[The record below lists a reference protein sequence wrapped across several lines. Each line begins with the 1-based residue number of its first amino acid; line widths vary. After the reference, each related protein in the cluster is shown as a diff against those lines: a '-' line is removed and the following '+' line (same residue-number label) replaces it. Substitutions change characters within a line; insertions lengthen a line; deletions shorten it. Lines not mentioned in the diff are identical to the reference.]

1 VEELHQRI
9 NLIPLEVVLLVLGIE
24 TSCDETAASVVKDG
38 KKILSNIVTSQ
49 VAIHRKFWGVV
60 PEIASRKH
68 LELINPVISKALSE
82 AEIGFSDLDGI
93 AVTYGPG
100 LVGALL
106 VGLSTAK
113 AIAYSNNLPFVGIN
127 HLEGHIYANYLEHP
141 SLRGRG
147 PSGPA
152 ALKFPFLTLIVS
164 GGHSDLVYVKNH
176 GGYEVLGRTRDD
188 APGEAF
194 DKIAKFL
201 KLGYPGGPIIDELAK
216 KGNPKAIPFPRS
228 YFKTKETLDF
238 SFSGIKT
245 AVVNYV
251 TGHESRVTSYRENLS
266 PITRH
271 SSLVT
276 RHSLPDLVASF
287 QEAVVDMLIKNTLRA
302 AEIKGVER
310 IVLAGGVAS
319 NSRLRKRLREEA
331 RARGIRL
338 YYPREELCTDNAAMI
353 ASCGY
358 YKLKEGIRSDLL
370 LNAVANL
377 SLGKTI

>member
-1 VEELHQRI
+1 M
-9 NLIPLEVVLLVLGIE
+9 LILGIE

-38 KKILSNIVTSQ
+38 KKILANVIASQ
-49 VAIHRKFWGVV
+49 VGIHRKFWGVV

-68 LELINPVISKALSE
+68 LALINPVISETLSE
-82 AEIGFSDLDGI
+82 AKIGFSDLDGI

-113 AIAYSNNLPFVGIN
+113 AIAYSNNLPFIGIN
-127 HLEGHIYANYLEHP
+127 HLEGHIYANYLEHS
-141 SLRGRG
+141 SLK
-147 PSGPA
+147 S
-152 ALKFPFLTLIVS
+152 PFLALIVS
-164 GGHSDLVYVKNH
+164 GGHSDLVYVKDH
-176 GGYEVLGRTRDD
+176 GVYEVMGRTRDD

-201 KLGYPGGPIIDELAK
+201 KLGYPGGPIIDKMAK
-216 KGNPKAIPFPRS
+216 KGNPKAISFPRS
-228 YFKTKETLDF
+228 HFKTKETLDF

-251 TGHESRVTSYRENLS
+251 MRVKGQGLRV
-266 PITRH
+266 RD
-271 SSLVT
+271 V
-276 RHSLPDLVASF
+276 VAGF

-302 AEIKGVER
+302 AKIKRVKR

-319 NSRLRKRLREEA
+319 NSRLRKRLGEEA
-331 RARGIRL
+331 TGRGIKL
-338 YYPREELCTDNAAMI
+338 YYPREELCTDNAVMI

-358 YKLKEGIRSDLL
+358 YKLKEGIESDLS

>member
-1 VEELHQRI
+1 VR
-9 NLIPLEVVLLVLGIE
+9 LILLILGIE

-38 KKILSNIVTSQ
+38 KRILSNVIASQ

-68 LELINPVISKALSE
+68 LELINPVIAEVLSE
-82 AEIGFSDLDGI
+82 AKIGFSDLDGI

-113 AIAYSNNLPFVGIN
+113 AIAYSNNLPFIGIN
-127 HLEGHIYANYLEHP
+127 HLEGHIYANYLKHP
-141 SLRGRG
+141 S
-147 PSGPA
+147 
-152 ALKFPFLTLIVS
+152 LKFPFLALIVS
-164 GGHSDLVYVKNH
+164 GGHSDLVYVKDH
-176 GGYEVLGRTRDD
+176 GVYEVMGRTRDD

-228 YFKTKETLDF
+228 YFKDKETLDF

-251 TGHESRVTSYRENLS
+251 TKYQSDSQTVRQWDSQTVKLS
-266 PITRH
+266 NRQTVKPQG
-271 SSLVT
+271 SSPT
-276 RHSLPDLVASF
+276 LPDIVASF
-287 QEAVVDMLIKNTLRA
+287 QEAVVDMLIKDTLRA
-302 AEIKGVER
+302 AKIKGVER

-319 NSRLRKRLREEA
+319 NSRLRERLREEA
-331 RARGIRL
+331 MARDIRL
-338 YYPREELCTDNAAMI
+338 IFPRKELCTDNAAMI
-353 ASCGY
+353 ACCGY
-358 YKLKEGIRSDLL
+358 YKLKEGIRSNLS

-377 SLGKTI
+377 SLGIT

>member
-1 VEELHQRI
+1 
-9 NLIPLEVVLLVLGIE
+9 
-24 TSCDETAASVVKDG
+24 AK
-38 KKILSNIVTSQ
+38 
-49 VAIHRKFWGVV
+49 
-60 PEIASRKH
+60 
-68 LELINPVISKALSE
+68 
-82 AEIGFSDLDGI
+82 IGFSDLDGI

-113 AIAYSNNLPFVGIN
+113 AITYANNLPFVGIN

-141 SLRGRG
+141 SL
-147 PSGPA
+147 
-152 ALKFPFLTLIVS
+152 KFPFLALIVS
-164 GGHSDLVYVKNH
+164 GGHSDLVYVKDY

-201 KLGYPGGPIIDELAK
+201 KLGYPGGPIIDKMAK
-216 KGNPKAIPFPRS
+216 KGNAKAISFPRS
-228 YFKTKETLDF
+228 YFKDKETLDF

-251 TGHESRVTSYRENLS
+251 TKHRVQSPSVQLAKTVGRTKVQSQDLPPQRLLTIDYRLS
-266 PITRH
+266 TA
-271 SSLVT
+271 
-276 RHSLPDLVASF
+276 DLVASF

-302 AEIKGVER
+302 AKIKGVER

-319 NSRLRKRLREEA
+319 NSRLRERLREEA
-331 RARGIRL
+331 KARRIGL

-353 ASCGY
+353 ACCGY
-358 YKLKEGIRSDLL
+358 YKLKEGIRSDLS

-377 SLGKTI
+377 SLGKTV

>member
-1 VEELHQRI
+1 M
-9 NLIPLEVVLLVLGIE
+9 LVLGIE

-38 KKILSNIVTSQ
+38 KRILSNVVASQ
-49 VAIHRKFWGVV
+49 VAIHRRFWGVV

-68 LELINPVISKALSE
+68 LELINPVISETLSE
-82 AEIGFSDLDGI
+82 AKIGFSDLDGI

-141 SLRGRG
+141 SLK
-147 PSGPA
+147 P
-152 ALKFPFLTLIVS
+152 PFLALIVS

-176 GGYEVLGRTRDD
+176 GIYEVMGRTRDD

-201 KLGYPGGPIIDELAK
+201 KLGYPGGPIIDKLSK
-216 KGNPKAIPFPRS
+216 KGNPEAIPFPRS

-251 TGHESRVTSYRENLS
+251 TRIQDPESR
-266 PITRH
+266 IQ
-271 SSLVT
+271 
-276 RHSLPDLVASF
+276 DIVASF
-287 QEAVVDMLIKNTLRA
+287 QEAVVDMLIKNTLKGA
-302 AEIKGVER
+302 KIKGVKK
-310 IVLAGGVAS
+310 IVLAGGVAA
-319 NSRLRKRLREEA
+319 NSRLRERLREEA
-331 RARGIRL
+331 KARGIRL
-338 YYPREELCTDNAAMI
+338 YCPREELCTDNAAMI

-358 YKLKEGIRSDLL
+358 YKLKEGNKSNLS
-370 LNAVANL
+370 LNAIANL
-377 SLGKTI
+377 SLGEGA

>member
-1 VEELHQRI
+1 M
-9 NLIPLEVVLLVLGIE
+9 LILGIE

-38 KKILSNIVTSQ
+38 KKILSNVVASQ

-68 LELINPVISKALSE
+68 LELINPVISEALSE
-82 AEIGFSDLDGI
+82 AKIGFSDLDGI

-141 SLRGRG
+141 SL
-147 PSGPA
+147 
-152 ALKFPFLTLIVS
+152 KFPFLALIVS
-164 GGHSDLVYVKNH
+164 GGHSDLVYVKDH
-176 GGYEVLGRTRDD
+176 GIYEVMGRTRDD

-201 KLGYPGGPIIDELAK
+201 KLGYPGGPIIDKLSK
-216 KGNPKAIPFPRS
+216 KGNPKAISFPRS

-245 AVVNYV
+245 AVVNCV
-251 TGHESRVTSYRENLS
+251 MRVKGQGLRVKD
-266 PITRH
+266 I
-271 SSLVT
+271 
-276 RHSLPDLVASF
+276 VASF
-287 QEAVVDMLIKNTLRA
+287 QEAIVDMLIKNTLRA
-302 AEIKGVER
+302 AKIKGVKK
-310 IVLAGGVAS
+310 IVLAGGVAA
-319 NSRLRKRLREEA
+319 NSRLRERLREEA
-331 RARGIRL
+331 TARGISL

-353 ASCGY
+353 ACCGY
-358 YKLKEGIRSDLL
+358 CKLKEGIKSDLS

-377 SLGKTI
+377 SLGERI

>member
-1 VEELHQRI
+1 MM
-9 NLIPLEVVLLVLGIE
+9 LVLGIE
-24 TSCDETAASVVKDG
+24 TSCDETAASAVKNG
-38 KKILSNIVTSQ
+38 KEILSNVVASQ

-68 LELINPVISKALSE
+68 LELINPVISETLSE
-82 AEIGFSDLDGI
+82 AKIGFSDLDGI

-141 SLRGRG
+141 SLK
-147 PSGPA
+147 P
-152 ALKFPFLTLIVS
+152 PFLALIVS
-164 GGHSDLVYVKNH
+164 GGHSDLTYVKDH
-176 GGYEVLGRTRDD
+176 GVYEVMGRTRDD

-201 KLGYPGGPIIDELAK
+201 KLGYPGGPIIDKMAK
-216 KGNPKAIPFPRS
+216 KGNPEAISFPRS
-228 YFKTKETLDF
+228 YFKTKETFDF

-251 TGHESRVTSYRENLS
+251 NRVKGQGLW
-266 PITRH
+266 
-271 SSLVT
+271 VK
-276 RHSLPDLVASF
+276 DVVASF
-287 QEAVVDMLIKNTLRA
+287 QEAIVDMLIKNTLRA
-302 AEIKGVER
+302 AKIKGIKR
-310 IVLAGGVAS
+310 ILLAGGVAS
-319 NSRLRKRLREEA
+319 NSRLRERLREEVTA
-331 RARGIRL
+331 EGIRL

-353 ASCGY
+353 ACCGY
-358 YKLKEGIRSDLL
+358 YKLNEGIESDLS

>member
-1 VEELHQRI
+1 MT
-9 NLIPLEVVLLVLGIE
+9 LILGIE
-24 TSCDETAASVVKDG
+24 TSCDETAAAVVKDG
-38 KKILSNIVTSQ
+38 KKILSNVVASQ

-68 LELINPVISKALSE
+68 LELINPVISEALSR
-82 AEIGFSDLDGI
+82 AKIGFSDLDGI

-147 PSGPA
+147 PSGPE
-152 ALKFPFLTLIVS
+152 ALKFPFLVLIVS

-201 KLGYPGGPIIDELAK
+201 KLGYPGGPIIDKLSK
-216 KGNPKAIPFPRS
+216 NGDPKAIPFPRS

-251 TGHESRVTSYRENLS
+251 TGHGSRITSYREKLS
-266 PITRH
+266 SI
-271 SSLVT
+271 T

-302 AEIKGVER
+302 AKIKGVKR

-319 NSRLRKRLREEA
+319 NSRLRKRLGEEA
-331 RARGIRL
+331 KAKGLGL

-353 ASCGY
+353 ACCGY
-358 YKLKEGIRSDLL
+358 YKLKEGIESDLS

-377 SLGKTI
+377 SLSVT

>member
-1 VEELHQRI
+1 M
-9 NLIPLEVVLLVLGIE
+9 LILGIE

-38 KKILSNIVTSQ
+38 KRILSNVIASQ

-68 LELINPVISKALSE
+68 LELINPVISEALSG
-82 AEIGFSDLDGI
+82 AGIGFSDLDGI
-93 AVTYGPG
+93 AATYGPG

-141 SLRGRG
+141 S
-147 PSGPA
+147 S
-152 ALKFPFLTLIVS
+152 KFPFLALIVS
-164 GGHSDLVYVKNH
+164 GGHSNLVYVKDH

-201 KLGYPGGPIIDELAK
+201 KLGYPGGPIIDKMAK
-216 KGNPKAIPFPRS
+216 RGDPKAIPFPRS
-228 YFKTKETLDF
+228 YFKAKETLDF

-245 AVVNYV
+245 AVVNYIAKYQSDSGTV
-251 TGHESRVTSYRENLS
+251 RQSNRQTVKPQG
-266 PITRH
+266 
-271 SSLVT
+271 
-276 RHSLPDLVASF
+276 SLPTLPNIVASF

-302 AEIKGVER
+302 AKMKGVKK

-319 NSRLRKRLREEA
+319 NSRLRERLKEETK
-331 RARGIRL
+331 ARGIKL

-353 ASCGY
+353 ACCGY
-358 YKLKEGIRSDLL
+358 YKLKEGIKSDLS

-377 SLGKTI
+377 SLSET

>member
-1 VEELHQRI
+1 MT
-9 NLIPLEVVLLVLGIE
+9 LVLGIE
-24 TSCDETAASVVKDG
+24 TSCDETAASVVRDG
-38 KKILSNIVTSQ
+38 KKILSNVIASQ

-68 LELINPVISKALSE
+68 LELINPVISEALSE

-113 AIAYSNNLPFVGIN
+113 AIAYSNNLPFIGIN
-127 HLEGHIYANYLEHP
+127 HLEAHIYANYLEHP
-141 SLRGRG
+141 SLK
-147 PSGPA
+147 S
-152 ALKFPFLTLIVS
+152 PFLALIVS
-164 GGHSDLVYVKNH
+164 GGHSDLVYVKDY

-201 KLGYPGGPIIDELAK
+201 KLGYPGGPIIDKMAK
-216 KGNPKAIPFPRS
+216 RGDPKAIPFPRS
-228 YFKTKETLDF
+228 YFKAKETLDF

-245 AVVNYV
+245 AVVNYIAKYQLDSETV
-251 TGHESRVTSYRENLS
+251 GQWDSQTVKLS
-266 PITRH
+266 NRQTAKPQGPSPT
-271 SSLVT
+271 
-276 RHSLPDLVASF
+276 LPNIAASF
-287 QEAVVDMLIKNTLRA
+287 QEAVVDMLIKNTLKGAKIKRA
-302 AEIKGVER
+302 KK

-319 NSRLRKRLREEA
+319 NSRLRERLREEVTV
-331 RARGIRL
+331 RGIKL

-358 YKLKEGIRSDLL
+358 YKLKEGIESDLS

-377 SLGKTI
+377 SLGKTV

>member
-1 VEELHQRI
+1 M
-9 NLIPLEVVLLVLGIE
+9 PVLGIE

-38 KKILSNIVTSQ
+38 REILSNVVASQ

-68 LELINPVISKALSE
+68 LELINPVISEALLE

-113 AIAYSNNLPFVGIN
+113 AIAYSNDLPFIGIN

-141 SLRGRG
+141 SLK
-147 PSGPA
+147 P
-152 ALKFPFLTLIVS
+152 PFLSLIVS
-164 GGHSDLVYVKNH
+164 GGHSDLVHVKDH
-176 GGYEVLGRTRDD
+176 GKYEVLGRTRDD
-188 APGEAF
+188 ASGEAF

-201 KLGYPGGPIIDELAK
+201 KLGYPGGPIIDKLSK
-216 KGNPKAIPFPRS
+216 KGNPEAIFFPRS
-228 YFKTKETLDF
+228 CFKDKETLDF

-251 TGHESRVTSYRENLS
+251 TKHRVQSPPRGSRVPSGREAKSPAPEQVRCGAGKVQSQDQPPRRLSTIDYRLS
-266 PITRH
+266 TA
-271 SSLVT
+271 
-276 RHSLPDLVASF
+276 DLAASF
-287 QEAVVDMLIKNTLRA
+287 QEAIVDMLIKNTLRA
-302 AEIKGVER
+302 AKIKRVKK

-319 NSRLRKRLREEA
+319 NSRLRKRLKEDA
-331 RARGIRL
+331 TVRGIRL

-353 ASCGY
+353 ACCGY
-358 YKLKEGIRSDLL
+358 YKLKEGIESNLS

-377 SLGKTI
+377 SLGVT

>member
-1 VEELHQRI
+1 MEAIL
-9 NLIPLEVVLLVLGIE
+9 LILGIE

-38 KKILSNIVTSQ
+38 RKILSNVVASQ
-49 VAIHRKFWGVV
+49 VALHRKFWGVV

-68 LELINPVISKALSE
+68 LELINPVISEALSG
-82 AEIGFSDLDGI
+82 AKIGFSDLDGI

-113 AIAYSNNLPFVGIN
+113 AIAYSNSLPFVGIN

-141 SLRGRG
+141 SLK
-147 PSGPA
+147 P
-152 ALKFPFLTLIVS
+152 PFLALIVS
-164 GGHSDLVYVKNH
+164 GGHSDLVYVRNH
-176 GGYEVLGRTRDD
+176 GVYKVLGRTRDD

-201 KLGYPGGPIIDELAK
+201 KLGYPGGPIIDKLSK
-216 KGNPKAIPFPRS
+216 KGNPEAIPFPRS
-228 YFKTKETLDF
+228 SFKAKETLDF

-251 TGHESRVTSYRENLS
+251 NRVKGQGLR
-266 PITRH
+266 
-271 SSLVT
+271 VK
-276 RHSLPDLVASF
+276 DVVASF

-302 AEIKGVER
+302 AKVKGVKR
-310 IVLAGGVAS
+310 IVLAGGVAA
-319 NSRLRKRLREEA
+319 NSRLRERLKKEA
-331 RARGIRL
+331 TARDIRL
-338 YYPREELCTDNAAMI
+338 YCPRKELCTDNAAMI

-358 YKLKEGIRSDLL
+358 YKLKEGIKSDLS

-377 SLGKTI
+377 SLGKTV

>member
-1 VEELHQRI
+1 
-9 NLIPLEVVLLVLGIE
+9 LLVLGIE

-38 KKILSNIVTSQ
+38 KRILSNVIASQ

-82 AEIGFSDLDGI
+82 AKIGFSDLDGI

-113 AIAYSNNLPFVGIN
+113 AIAYSNNLPFIGIN

-141 SLRGRG
+141 SLK
-147 PSGPA
+147 P
-152 ALKFPFLTLIVS
+152 PFLALIVS
-164 GGHSDLVYVKNH
+164 GGHSDLVYVKDH

-201 KLGYPGGPIIDELAK
+201 KLGYPGGPIIDKLAR

-228 YFKTKETLDF
+228 YFKAKETLDF

-251 TGHESRVTSYRENLS
+251 TKYKVQSPKSKVQSPKSKPLSTYQLVNLS
-266 PITRH
+266 TDVHNIA
-271 SSLVT
+271 
-276 RHSLPDLVASF
+276 ASF

-302 AEIKGVER
+302 ARIKGIEA

-331 RARGIRL
+331 TVRGIKL
-338 YYPREELCTDNAAMI
+338 YYPREELCTDNAVMI
-353 ASCGY
+353 ACCGY
-358 YKLKEGIRSDLL
+358 YKLKEGIRSDLS

-377 SLGKTI
+377 SLGKMV

>member
-1 VEELHQRI
+1 M
-9 NLIPLEVVLLVLGIE
+9 LVLGIE
-24 TSCDETAASVVKDG
+24 TSCDETAASVVEDG
-38 KKILSNIVTSQ
+38 KKILSNVIASQ

-68 LELINPVISKALSE
+68 LELINPVISEALSE
-82 AEIGFSDLDGI
+82 AKISFSNLDGI

-147 PSGPA
+147 PSGSE
-152 ALKFPFLTLIVS
+152 ALKFPFLALIVS
-164 GGHSDLVYVKNH
+164 GGHSDLVYVKDH
-176 GGYEVLGRTRDD
+176 GIYEVLGRTRDD

-201 KLGYPGGPIIDELAK
+201 KLGYPGGPIIDKLAR
-216 KGNPKAIPFPRS
+216 KGDPKAISFPRS
-228 YFKTKETLDF
+228 CFKTKETFDF

-251 TGHESRVTSYRENLS
+251 TKHRVQSQDLIPHRLSTIDYRLS
-266 PITRH
+266 TA
-271 SSLVT
+271 
-276 RHSLPDLVASF
+276 DLSASF

-302 AEIKGVER
+302 AKLKGVKR

-331 RARGIRL
+331 IARGMRL

-353 ASCGY
+353 ACCGY
-358 YKLKEGIRSDLL
+358 YKLKERIESDLS

-377 SLGKTI
+377 SLDE

>member
-1 VEELHQRI
+1 M
-9 NLIPLEVVLLVLGIE
+9 LVLGIE

-38 KKILSNIVTSQ
+38 KRILSNVIASQ

-68 LELINPVISKALSE
+68 LELINPVIAEALSE
-82 AEIGFSDLDGI
+82 AKIGFSDLDGI

-127 HLEGHIYANYLEHP
+127 HLEGHIYANYLKHP

-147 PSGPA
+147 PSGSE
-152 ALKFPFLTLIVS
+152 ALKFPFLALIVS
-164 GGHSDLVYVKNH
+164 GGHSDLVYVKDH

-201 KLGYPGGPIIDELAK
+201 KLGYPGGPIIDKMAK
-216 KGNPKAIPFPRS
+216 RGDPKAIPFPRS
-228 YFKTKETLDF
+228 YFKAKETLDF

-245 AVVNYV
+245 AVINYV
-251 TGHESRVTSYRENLS
+251 TKYKVKSPKSKIQSQKSKPLSTYQLVNLS
-266 PITRH
+266 TNFRACWAARC
-271 SSLVT
+271 S
-276 RHSLPDLVASF
+276 ASF
-287 QEAVVDMLIKNTLRA
+287 LLFPFPFP
-302 AEIKGVER
+302 
-310 IVLAGGVAS
+310 IVLLPILAS
-319 NSRLRKRLREEA
+319 TVKTF
-331 RARGIRL
+331 
-338 YYPREELCTDNAAMI
+338 LCWGPLWPMT
-353 ASCGY
+353 
-358 YKLKEGIRSDLL
+358 L
-370 LNAVANL
+370 
-377 SLGKTI
+377 

>member
-1 VEELHQRI
+1 M
-9 NLIPLEVVLLVLGIE
+9 LVLGIE

-38 KKILSNIVTSQ
+38 RRILSNVVASQ

-68 LELINPVISKALSE
+68 LELINPVISEALSE
-82 AEIGFSDLDGI
+82 AKIGFSDLDGI

-141 SLRGRG
+141 SRRGSAL
-147 PSGPA
+147 SGAEP
-152 ALKFPFLTLIVS
+152 LKPPFLVLIVS
-164 GGHSDLVYVKNH
+164 GGHSDLVYVKDH
-176 GGYEVLGRTRDD
+176 GIYEVMGRTRDD

-201 KLGYPGGPIIDELAK
+201 KLGYPGGPIIDKLSK
-216 KGNPKAIPFPRS
+216 KGNPEAISFPRS

-251 TGHESRVTSYRENLS
+251 MRVKGQGLR
-266 PITRH
+266 
-271 SSLVT
+271 VK
-276 RHSLPDLVASF
+276 DVVASF
-287 QEAVVDMLIKNTLRA
+287 QEAIVDMLIKNTLRA
-302 AEIKGVER
+302 AKIKGVKK

-319 NSRLRKRLREEA
+319 NSRLRKRLKEEA
-331 RARGIRL
+331 TARGISL

-353 ASCGY
+353 ACCGY
-358 YKLKEGIRSDLL
+358 YKLKEGIESDLS

-377 SLGKTI
+377 SLGERV

>member
-1 VEELHQRI
+1 L
-9 NLIPLEVVLLVLGIE
+9 LILGIE

-38 KKILSNIVTSQ
+38 KKILSNVVASQ

-68 LELINPVISKALSE
+68 LELINPVISEALSE
-82 AEIGFSDLDGI
+82 AKISFSDLNGI

-113 AIAYSNNLPFVGIN
+113 AIAYSNSLPFVGIN

-141 SLRGRG
+141 SLK
-147 PSGPA
+147 P
-152 ALKFPFLTLIVS
+152 PFLSLIVS
-164 GGHSDLVYVKNH
+164 GGHSDLVYVKDH
-176 GGYEVLGRTRDD
+176 GIYEVMGRTRDD

-216 KGNPKAIPFPRS
+216 KGNPKAISFPRS
-228 YFKTKETLDF
+228 YFKAKETLDF

-245 AVVNYV
+245 AVVNYIAKY
-251 TGHESRVTSYRENLS
+251 RVQSPMSKVKSQKSKPLSTYQLINLS
-266 PITRH
+266 TDVHNI
-271 SSLVT
+271 
-276 RHSLPDLVASF
+276 VASF
-287 QEAVVDMLIKNTLRA
+287 QEAVVDMLIKNTLKGAKIKRA
-302 AEIKGVER
+302 KR

-331 RARGIRL
+331 KARSISL
-338 YYPREELCTDNAAMI
+338 CYPKKELCTDNAAMI
-353 ASCGY
+353 ACCGY
-358 YKLKEGIRSDLL
+358 YKLKEGIKSNLS

-377 SLGKTI
+377 SLGNTA

>member
-1 VEELHQRI
+1 M
-9 NLIPLEVVLLVLGIE
+9 LILGIE
-24 TSCDETAASVVKDG
+24 TSCDETAASVVEDG
-38 KKILSNIVTSQ
+38 KKILSNVIASQ

-68 LELINPVISKALSE
+68 LELINPAISE
-82 AEIGFSDLDGI
+82 ALTEAKIGFSRLDGI

-141 SLRGRG
+141 SL
-147 PSGPA
+147 
-152 ALKFPFLTLIVS
+152 KFPFLALIVS
-164 GGHSDLVYVKNH
+164 GGHSDLVYVKGH
-176 GGYEVLGRTRDD
+176 GVYEVMGRTRDD

-251 TGHESRVTSYRENLS
+251 TKYKVQSPPRGSRVPSGREAKSKVKSQKSKPLSTYQLVNLS
-266 PITRH
+266 TDVHNIA
-271 SSLVT
+271 
-276 RHSLPDLVASF
+276 ASF

-302 AEIKGVER
+302 ARIKGIER

-319 NSRLRKRLREEA
+319 NSRLREKLRAETK
-331 RARGIRL
+331 ARGIRL
-338 YYPREELCTDNAAMI
+338 YYPREELCTDNAVMI
-353 ASCGY
+353 ACCGY
-358 YKLKEGIRSDLL
+358 YKLKEGIESDLS

-377 SLGKTI
+377 SLGSPTQRVSDPEGKMV